1 MKNLTTEK
9 VIFGLIVLATFLI
22 APFLTTEFLSGN
34 TLPVIFIF
42 CLGLIF
48 ALRDQLWILIALCL
62 PLTGSLN
69 ILPVKFSPLELSI
82 LINLAYV
89 LLKFIFT
96 ERRLIRLGPKEIYLP
111 LLLIASILLY
121 HWGSGGD
128 LGLNMLGGQSSG
140 GRRFFSILLGM
151 LALPA
156 LLYFP
161 LEKSPWLSR
170 VPLLYL
176 LGSLIEFIPFVV
188 SSFAPSYA
196 PYIYRF
202 YSSVNLE
209 TYANSVSF
217 IENPLVRISQVGGVC
232 LALQLVLFCY
242 FPPRNWLR
250 PTRWFVVPL
259 SILLFLATAW
269 SGFRSGLFNYVVAAG
284 TALFL
289 RSRWLVLL
297 SFPLIGALL
306 AFLVFG
312 QGDLFHLPLTIQ
324 RALSPFP
331 GKWNR
336 EVVMSAE
343 SSNDFRSN
351 IQKVYVA
358 EFMDKAGWL
367 GNGYKFDSQY
377 MADREGAIGTVML
390 EASGDAQA
398 RSYITARDHHVGWVA
413 VHHVTG
419 WIGSGAFVLL
429 CLGCLFYVWPH
440 VLRPHSG
447 DVPPEQVWAVALIT
461 QSILG
466 FFTVFG
472 ALHNFIPP
480 LCVFLAVAIQSFRV
494 DRTTTASSN
503 NDFPAEKSFLDQ
515 PEDFA

>member
-1 MKNLTTEK
+1 LKSLTTEK
-9 VIFGLIVLATFLI
+9 VIFALIALGTFLL
-22 APFLTTEFLSGN
+22 APLLTNEFLNGN
-34 TLPVIFIF
+34 TLPVVLIFG
-42 CLGLIF
+42 LGLIF
-48 ALRDQLWILIALCL
+48 AFRDQCWILIPLSL

-69 ILPVKFSPLELSI
+69 ILPIKFSPLELSI
-82 LINLAYV
+82 LLALVYV
-89 LLKFIFT
+89 LLQIIFT
-96 ERRLIRLGPKEIYLP
+96 ESRLIRLGPKELYLP

-121 HWGSGGD
+121 HWVSGGD
-128 LGLNMLGGQSSG
+128 LGLNMFGGRNSG

-151 LALPA
+151 VSLPA

-176 LGSLIEFIPFVV
+176 LGSLIEFIPFAA
-188 SSFAPSYA
+188 SSFVPSYA

-202 YSSVNLE
+202 YSTVNLE

-217 IENPLVRISQVGGVC
+217 IENPITRVEQVARVC

-242 FPPRNWLR
+242 FYPRNWLK
-250 PTRWFVVPL
+250 PTRWFVAPL

-269 SGFRSGLFNYVVAAG
+269 SGFRSSLFNYVVATG

-297 SFPLIGALL
+297 CFPLVGGL
-306 AFLVFG
+306 LVFLILG
-312 QGDLFHLPLTIQ
+312 QGELFHLPLTIQ
-324 RALSPFP
+324 RTLSPFP

-336 EVVMSAE
+336 EVLMSTE

-351 IQKVYVA
+351 IQNVYVA

-367 GNGYKFDSQY
+367 GSGYKYDAQY
-377 MADREGAIGTVML
+377 MADREGAIGTMVL

-398 RSYITARDHHVGWVA
+398 RSFITARDHHVGWVA
-413 VHHVTG
+413 VHHVMG

-429 CLGCLFYVWPH
+429 CLGSLFYVWPR
-440 VLRPHSG
+440 VLYPHSG
-447 DVPPEQVWAVALIT
+447 DVPAEQVWAIALIT

-466 FFTVFG
+466 FFIVFG

-480 LCVFLAVAIQSFRV
+480 LCVFLAIAIQSFRAHSPTINRP
-494 DRTTTASSN
+494 DQST
-503 NDFPAEKSFLDQ
+503 FPLEF
-515 PEDFA
+515 

>member
-1 MKNLTTEK
+1 MKNLTNEK
-9 VIFGLIVLATFLI
+9 VVFGLIALGTCLV
-22 APFLTTEFLSGN
+22 APLLTTEFLNGN
-34 TLPVIFIF
+34 TLPVVLIF

-48 ALRDQLWILIALCL
+48 ALRDQCWILIPLCL

-82 LINLAYV
+82 LLALGYAF
-89 LLKFIFT
+89 LQIIFT
-96 ERRLIRLGPKEIYLP
+96 ERRLIRLGPKEIFLP
-111 LLLIASILLY
+111 LILIASILLY
-121 HWGSGGD
+121 HWGSGGE
-128 LGLNMLGGQSSG
+128 LGLNMLGGKTSG
-140 GRRFFSILLGM
+140 GRRFFTVFLGI

-161 LEKSPWLSR
+161 LEKSPWLFR

-176 LGSLIEFIPFVV
+176 LGSLIEFIPFVF
-188 SSFAPSYA
+188 SSFAPSFA

-209 TYANSVSF
+209 TYTNSVSF
-217 IENPLVRISQVGGVC
+217 IENPIVRISQVGGVC

-250 PTRWFVVPL
+250 PTRWFVAPL

-269 SGFRSGLFNYVVAAG
+269 SGFRSSLFNYVIAAG

-297 SFPLIGALL
+297 SFPLVGGLL
-306 AFLVFG
+306 AFLILG
-312 QGDLFHLPLTIQ
+312 QGELFHLPLTVQ
-324 RALSPFP
+324 RTLSPFP

-336 EVVMSAE
+336 EVLMSTE

-351 IQKVYVA
+351 IQKVYIA

-367 GNGYKFDSQY
+367 GSGYKYDAQY
-377 MADREGAIGTVML
+377 MSDREGSISTVML

-429 CLGCLFYVWPH
+429 CLGSLFYVWPR
-440 VLRPHSG
+440 VLYPHSG
-447 DVPPEQVWAVALIT
+447 DVPAEQVWAVALIT

-466 FFTVFG
+466 FFIVFG

-480 LCVFLAVAIQSFRV
+480 LCVFLAIAIQSFR
-494 DRTTTASSN
+494 AHSSSLN
-503 NDFPAEKSFLDQ
+503 Q
-515 PEDFA
+515 PEQSTFPLEF

>member
-1 MKNLTTEK
+1 LKSLTTEK
-9 VIFGLIVLATFLI
+9 VIFALIALGTFLL
-22 APFLTTEFLSGN
+22 APLLTTEFLNGN
-34 TLPVIFIF
+34 TLPVVLIFG
-42 CLGLIF
+42 LGLIF
-48 ALRDQLWILIALCL
+48 AFRDQCWILIPLCL

-69 ILPVKFSPLELSI
+69 ILPIKFSPLELSI
-82 LINLAYV
+82 LLALGYV
-89 LLKFIFT
+89 LLQIIFT
-96 ERRLIRLGPKEIYLP
+96 ERRLIRLGPKELYLP
-111 LLLIASILLY
+111 LLLIAFILLY
-121 HWGSGGD
+121 HWVSGGD
-128 LGLNMLGGQSSG
+128 LGLNMFGGQNSG

-151 LALPA
+151 VALPA

-161 LEKSPWLSR
+161 LERSPWLSR

-176 LGSLIEFIPFVV
+176 LGSLIEFIPFAA
-188 SSFAPSYA
+188 SSFVPSYA

-202 YSSVNLE
+202 YSTVNLE

-217 IENPLVRISQVGGVC
+217 IENPITRVEQVARVC

-242 FPPRNWLR
+242 FYPRNWLK
-250 PTRWFVVPL
+250 PTRWFVAPL

-269 SGFRSGLFNYVVAAG
+269 SGFRSSLFNYVVATG

-297 SFPLIGALL
+297 SFPLAGGLL

-312 QGDLFHLPLTIQ
+312 QGDLFHLPATVQ
-324 RALSPFP
+324 RALSPLP
-331 GKWNR
+331 GKWTR
-336 EVVMSAE
+336 EVLMSTE

-367 GNGYKFDSQY
+367 GSGYKYDAQY
-377 MADREGAIGTVML
+377 MADREGAIGTMVL

-398 RSYITARDHHVGWVA
+398 RSFITARDHHVGWVA
-413 VHHVTG
+413 VHHVMG

-429 CLGCLFYVWPH
+429 CLGSLFYVWPR
-440 VLRPHSG
+440 VLYPHSG
-447 DVPPEQVWAVALIT
+447 DVSAEQVWAVALIT

-466 FFTVFG
+466 FFIVFG

-480 LCVFLAVAIQSFRV
+480 LCVFLAIAIQSFRAHSPALN
-494 DRTTTASSN
+494 RPEQST
-503 NDFPAEKSFLDQ
+503 FPLEI
-515 PEDFA
+515 

>member
-9 VIFGLIVLATFLI
+9 VIFGLIALGAFLI
-22 APFLTTEFLSGN
+22 APLLTTEFLEGN
-34 TLPVIFIF
+34 TLPVVLIF

-48 ALRDQLWILIALCL
+48 ALRDQLWILIPLCL

-82 LINLAYV
+82 MLVLGYV
-89 LLKFIFT
+89 FLKIIFT
-96 ERRLIRLGPKEIYLP
+96 EHRLIRLGPKEIYLP

-121 HWGSGGD
+121 HWASGGD

-176 LGSLIEFIPFVV
+176 LGTLFEFIPFAV

-217 IENPLVRISQVGGVC
+217 IENSLVRISQLGAVC

-250 PTRWFVVPL
+250 PTRWFVVPF

-269 SGFRSGLFNYVVAAG
+269 SGFRSSLFNYLVAAG

-297 SFPLIGALL
+297 SFPLIGGLL

-324 RALSPFP
+324 RSLSPFP

-336 EVVMSAE
+336 EVLTAAE
-343 SSNDFRSN
+343 SSNDFRNN

-358 EFMDKAGWL
+358 EFMDMAGWL
-367 GNGYKFDSQY
+367 GNGYKYDAQY
-377 MADREGAIGTVML
+377 MADREGSIGTVML

-429 CLGCLFYVWPH
+429 CLGSLFYVWPH
-440 VLRPHSG
+440 VLRPHAG
-447 DVPPEQVWAVALIT
+447 DVPPEQVWATALIT
-461 QSILG
+461 QSVIS
-466 FFTVFG
+466 FFAVFG
-472 ALHNFIPP
+472 SIQNFIPSF
-480 LCVFLAVAIQSFRV
+480 CVFLAIAIQSFHVHRPPV
-494 DRTTTASSN
+494 KPIGGIPS
-503 NDFPAEKSFLDQ
+503 
-515 PEDFA
+515 